1 MMQPWQVIQ
10 QLESDNSRIHKEG
23 ILKALMLQT
32 PYDDDF
38 WQGCRL
44 ALDHMVTFGIKQVP
58 IKTDEDGAGMDFVD
72 FEIAING
79 LITRTTT
86 GNAAHDLI
94 RHMMKVCD
102 KDQWNLWYR
111 RILIKDL
118 RCGVTEATINKVR
131 PGTIPVF
138 NCQLAK
144 DAADNEG
151 KMRGKKILDYKLDG
165 VRVLAVIRKNVDDFS
180 HRPALVTLH
189 SRNGKIFENFVHIE
203 EQLARAAEDMTQ
215 DWVLDGEITSAS
227 FQDLMTQVHRKRDAD
242 AGDAIFNIFDAIPLE
257 AFEMGYYALGQLDR
271 KRDLKALAMEFNDCP
286 NIKILDY
293 VTADLDCSSGK
304 ALLDDMRDEAAR
316 IQLEGVMVKDA
327 ASPYECKRSAS
338 WLKVKP
344 NITVDLKVIDTEGGT
359 GRNEGRLGALVCE
372 GLDNGRIIRVHVGS
386 GYSDHL
392 RDSIW
397 SDRDSVIG
405 QMVEV
410 KADVVTQNQDGSY
423 SLRFPRFQR
432 FRGFDIGE
440 KI

>member
-10 QLESDNSRIHKEG
+10 QLESDNSRIYKEG

>member
-10 QLESDNSRIHKEG
+10 QLESDNSRIYKEG

-386 GYSDHL
+386 GYTDHL

>member
-102 KDQWNLWYR
+102 KEQWNLWYR

-405 QMVEV
+405 QVVEV